1 MSAPALT
8 PSGTPAGSN
17 RRLLMVLALVVG
29 GMVGLAYASVPLYQ
43 LFCQVTGY
51 GGTTQVAEGTG
62 ETVILD
68 HPVKVRFDANISP
81 SLNWR
86 FEAVDAPLTLNP
98 GEEVVIN
105 YRATNL
111 GDAPSTGTSTYNV
124 TPVKAGPHFMKI
136 DCFCFIEQTLQPGES
151 VLMPV
156 RSLSTLKSSPT
167 ATQAMSARLF
177 CPIRSFRR
185 LAAGRTVT
193 LDRGRGGFALTRDQI
208 ERRQS

>member
-1 MSAPALT
+1 MSEHT
-8 PSGTPAGSN
+8 VIHSGKLVGSN
-17 RRLLMVLALVVG
+17 RRLLMLLGLVVS

-51 GGTTQVAEGTG
+51 GGTTQVADTG
-62 ETVILD
+62 GEREIAD
-68 HPVKVRFDANISP
+68 HPVKVRFDANVSP
-81 SLNWR
+81 ALNWR

-98 GEEVVIN
+98 GEEVVVN

-156 RSLSTLKSSPT
+156 RFFIDPDIVTDSNANDVGEIILSYTFFPVLW
-167 ATQAMSARLF
+167 ADE
-177 CPIRSFRR
+177 
-185 LAAGRTVT
+185 GRHT
-193 LDRGRGGFALTRDQI
+193 
-208 ERRQS
+208 

>member
-1 MSAPALT
+1 MSAPAVA
-8 PSGTPAGSN
+8 PSVASTGSN
-17 RRLLMVLALVVG
+17 RRLLMILALVVSC
-29 GMVGLAYASVPLYQ
+29 MVGLAYASVPLYQ

-51 GGTTQVAEGTG
+51 GGTTQVAEVTS
-62 ETVILD
+62 ETVVPN
-68 HPVKVRFDANISP
+68 HPIKVRFDANTNP
-81 SLNWR
+81 ALNWR

-156 RSLSTLKSSPT
+156 RFYIDPEIVEDSNTVDVDEIILSYTFFAVQGT
-167 ATQAMSARLF
+167 ATT
-177 CPIRSFRR
+177 
-185 LAAGRTVT
+185 GDT
-193 LDRGRGGFALTRDQI
+193 
-208 ERRQS
+208 

>member
-1 MSAPALT
+1 MNGPAI
-8 PSGTPAGSN
+8 TPAAPPQDGN
-17 RRLLMVLALVVG
+17 RRLLVILAIVVS

-51 GGTTQVAEGTG
+51 GGTTQVALAQA
-62 ETVILD
+62 ETVVPN
-68 HPVKVRFDANISP
+68 HPVKVRFDANISRD
-81 SLNWR
+81 LNWR
-86 FEAVDAPLTLNP
+86 FEAVDAPVTLNP

-156 RSLSTLKSSPT
+156 RFYIDPEIVADSNTSDVGEIILSYTFFPVQGTGKAEDT
-167 ATQAMSARLF
+167 
-177 CPIRSFRR
+177 
-185 LAAGRTVT
+185 
-193 LDRGRGGFALTRDQI
+193 
-208 ERRQS
+208 

>member
-1 MSAPALT
+1 MSMPAA
-8 PSGTPAGSN
+8 SPAVPPQGSN
-17 RRLLMVLALVVG
+17 RRILAILALVVSL
-29 GMVGLAYASVPLYQ
+29 MVGLAYASVPLYQ

-51 GGTTQVAEGTG
+51 GGTTQVTDTTADA
-62 ETVILD
+62 VVPN
-68 HPVKVRFDANISP
+68 HPIKVRFDANTNP
-81 SLNWR
+81 ALNWR

-111 GDAPSTGTSTYNV
+111 GDTASTGTSTYNV

-156 RSLSTLKSSPT
+156 RFYIDPEIVADSNTVDVDEIILSYTFFAVQGT
-167 ATQAMSARLF
+167 ATT
-177 CPIRSFRR
+177 
-185 LAAGRTVT
+185 GDT
-193 LDRGRGGFALTRDQI
+193 
-208 ERRQS
+208 